1 MEYTTRE
8 VSARTGLPI
17 ITIQRYIKQFP
28 EGFSDRAKIPA
39 RGRRYTGEDIRI
51 LIFIRQQLRARTPRA
66 EIHDELTRRRAT
78 IAHLT
83 PLYDI
88 DSMMTFTHQVD
99 LRLQDLNHFAH
110 QLRRTRKV
118 YIDHTIA
125 LFDFVKKQNEV
136 IAEQAKRI
144 QELELQLGRRRKR
157 TDPPKVSKLKQ
168 IIYDIEDFL
177 MPWETIP
184 KPIEEEP
191 DPDAWQIVPVDPG

>member
-1 MEYTTRE
+1 M
-8 VSARTGLPI
+8 PI

-51 LIFIRQQLRARTPRA
+51 LLFIRQQLRAKTPRA
-66 EIHDELTRRRAT
+66 TIHDDLTTRRET

-83 PLYDI
+83 PPYDI
-88 DSMMTFTHQVD
+88 DSMFTFTRQVD
-99 LRLQDLNHFAH
+99 LRLKDMNYFAH

-144 QELELQLGRRRKR
+144 QELELQLGRIRKR
-157 TDPPKVSKLKQ
+157 AEPPKISKLKQ
-168 IIYDIEDFL
+168 ILYDIEDAL
-177 MPWETIP
+177 MPWEKIP
-184 KPIEEEP
+184 KPLEEKP
-191 DPDAWQIVPVDPG
+191 DEDSWQIVPVDPG